1 MTVGAIEICNLNR
14 FKGTYKHEKI
24 KIQNRKCETF
34 LWVQLMKNGKMDSQG
49 FYRETQSGH
58 LFRQMQQE
66 KIQTCE

>member
-1 MTVGAIEICNLNR
+1 
-14 FKGTYKHEKI
+14 
-24 KIQNRKCETF
+24 
-34 LWVQLMKNGKMDSQG
+34 MKNGKMDSQG